1 MKTPAPTMREVA
13 ARAKVSP
20 STVSLALRD
29 SPLVAAETRQRIR
42 ALAEEVGYRMNPL
55 VAAHM
60 RSRRRPQAGVS
71 APVLAIVDTQRRRH
85 GWRDNPTSMVRRML
99 VGAKAQAE
107 ARGYETREFWLHEP
121 GMSHARFGAMLR
133 ARGIHGVLLGPSS
146 DLQLD
151 LELPWDWFSVVR
163 LGSARVK
170 PKLHRVVVDHYHI
183 GMLAA
188 QQAYALGFRRPL
200 LVMRDRFSATH
211 DRRIEA
217 GLRMACDHLPDMRLL
232 DVPVL
237 ASEPDRA
244 TVMAW
249 FREQRPDVFI
259 DNAEHNVLDH
269 LRASG
274 VRVPNDVSVMSMCA
288 PAVGGPLSGCVQ
300 DGQGLGAAAVD
311 LLISLSERNE
321 TGVPAVPM
329 TLSISATWNP
339 GETLR
344 GRTERRAG
352 RRR

>member
-1 MKTPAPTMREVA
+1 MREVA
-13 ARAKVSP
+13 ARANVSV
-20 STVSLALRD
+20 STVSLALRN
-29 SPLVAAETRQRIR
+29 SPLVAAETRQRVR
-42 ALAEEVGYRMNPL
+42 ALAEQIGYRMNPL

-99 VGAKAQAE
+99 VGARARAA

-133 ARGIHGVLLGPSS
+133 ARGIPGLLLGPSS
-146 DLQLD
+146 DLQLE
-151 LELPWDWFSVVR
+151 LELPWERFSVVR

-170 PKLHRVVVDHYHI
+170 PKLHRVVIDHYHV

-188 QQAYALGFRRPL
+188 RQAYERGFRRPL

-217 GLRMACDHLPDMRLL
+217 GLRMACQHLAGMRLL

-237 ASEPDRA
+237 AHEPDRA
-244 TVMAW
+244 TVLAW

-259 DNAEHNVLDH
+259 DNAEQNVVDH
-269 LRASG
+269 LCAAG
-274 VRVPNDVSVMSMCA
+274 VRVPEQVSVMSMCA
-288 PAVGGPLSGCVQ
+288 PTVGGPLSGCVQ
-300 DGQGLGAAAVD
+300 DGEVLGGAAID
-311 LLISLSERNE
+311 LLISLIERNE
-321 TGVPAVPM
+321 TGVPPVPM

-344 GRTERRAG
+344 GRAERRAARG
-352 RRR
+352 R